1 MPFTIPR
8 VQQDDLI
15 PTWLLRYRQD
25 TVYDFM
31 SFVRNLNSIIHKS
44 AFYAGAGSDFEVS
57 NWFSCS
63 QWVYSSWHSDGF
75 TPNHPALTDPDYN
88 CIVNQTILPVEDYQ
102 GEGRYS
108 RFVNDCV
115 RLFVGFRAID
125 STELFNY
132 DRRPYRTHQS
142 ILDAID
148 STELFY
154 YSPPLDRDVQS
165 TLALGGSDTHFVNF
179 QVYERRNDIPPG
191 KPLRKCIL
199 YVCGLE
205 SIFLYRLLYIP
216 HPNKSER
223 CKLFLKKRGLGVGI
237 GGQPQHRVFGDHDEM
252 RRLLTEALSQSKPD
266 YFVNSSAHTD
276 NPEGLDNFDHHLD
289 DHFLE
294 DYYDLRERQRFGIG
308 PYDPVDLFLYQ
319 KIRGRW

>member
-1 MPFTIPR
+1 MNSFGILANHPLILKKEINMPPFTIPKM
-8 VQQDDLI
+8 QQDHSI
-15 PTWLLRYRQD
+15 PTWLLHYRPD
-25 TVYDFM
+25 SDF
-31 SFVRNLNSIIHKS
+31 VENLNSIIHRS
-44 AFYAGAGSDFEVS
+44 AFYLGAGSDFEVS
-57 NWFSCS
+57 NLFSCS
-63 QWVYSSWHSDGF
+63 QWIYSSWWSGF
-75 TPNHPALTDPDYN
+75 DPACPGLTDPDYD
-88 CIVNQTILPVEDYQ
+88 CIVNQAILPLENYQ
-102 GEGRYS
+102 GEGSYD
-108 RFVNDCV
+108 RFLNDCV
-115 RLFVGFRAID
+115 RLFVGFGAID
-125 STELFNY
+125 PPELFNRY
-132 DRRPYRTHQS
+132 PRFLEDYEFTQDL
-142 ILDAID
+142 I
-148 STELFY
+148 
-154 YSPPLDRDVQS
+154 
-165 TLALGGSDTHFVNF
+165 GSVEHFVNF
-179 QVYERRNDIPPG
+179 QVYERRNNSPLD

-205 SIFLYRLLYIP
+205 SIFLYKLLYI
-216 HPNKSER
+216 HNPNRSRR